1 MPPFFKHICVACVV
15 TILVPACKP
24 KQEYSEKTIFK
35 LNLTAPTTSLDPA
48 FASDQPNSWC
58 CNLLYNGLVQ
68 LDNKLQI
75 QPCIAER
82 WEISADRKTYTFY
95 LRNDVFFHDDICFAG
110 GEGRKITSSDFVF
123 SFNRLLDPRT
133 AARGDWVFQNITDSI
148 NPFVAVNDTILEI
161 NLLKP
166 YAPFLQ
172 RLCIPY
178 CSVVPR
184 EALEKYGKDF
194 RSHPVGTGPFK
205 FLKWKEGE
213 LLILHKNENY
223 FETDD
228 NGDQLPYLDAVNI
241 SFIANK
247 STEFLKFMG
256 KELDFVSD
264 IDVSLKDNILTREG
278 KLQPR
283 YASDFTL
290 LKGPYL
296 IVEYF
301 SILMDSSAFIMQN
314 NPLLEKNIRL
324 AINYAFNRQ
333 EMLLFLRNNRGI
345 PATSGFVPPSLY
357 ADTTNIP
364 QGYTYDPQ
372 RAEQLLADADFT
384 NGEELPEITI
394 HTIDQYQDF
403 AVYLK
408 DKLDDIGIKTK
419 IELVDSR
426 RLRQMR
432 VDKETSFFRSSWIA
446 DYPDAETYLNL
457 FYSKNGAPPNYT
469 RFSNPAY
476 DVLFEQAIVETDEA
490 LRDKLYSKLDS
501 MIIAHAPIVPLFY
514 DEVYRFAQKNIS
526 GLDPDALNMLQLKT
540 VKKISDE

>member
-296 IVEYF
+296 NVEYF